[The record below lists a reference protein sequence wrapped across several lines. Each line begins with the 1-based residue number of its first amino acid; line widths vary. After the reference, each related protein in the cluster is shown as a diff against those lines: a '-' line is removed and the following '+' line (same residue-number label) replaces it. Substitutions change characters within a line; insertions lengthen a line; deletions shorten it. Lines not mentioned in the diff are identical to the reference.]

1 MTFYERNTSF
11 LSPLI
16 KKEISEVSGNN
27 SNNYNI
33 IETHADTGQPNLQ
46 IIIED
51 RSFFVHD
58 SKDPILEAN
67 QWVKDIVPKEN
78 TVFIVFGFGLGYH
91 IEALY
96 QKCSDTDNISIVVV
110 EPCKDI
116 LNKALRMRDLSTLL
130 GDPNFCL
137 ITASTEGSLM
147 KQLENILPIDLVIN
161 NSISILLKESLT
173 NNISVYDN
181 YAGKIKRY
189 LINAEVNRNTLIAF
203 SSIWTN
209 NAFENLDSVL
219 ESRPIVNLYNKFTDI
234 PVIIV
239 AAGPSLDKNIHL
251 LPKAKG
257 KAVIIAVG
265 TSFKSVCKQGIEPD
279 FVFSIDGAE
288 PQIKMFQDIQFSEPW
303 LCYVPTVYP
312 EVPSLF
318 SKKFLAHT
326 GVSLSW
332 LTLLTGEVGKLEGGP
347 SVANFAFEFANKI
360 GGNPIIFLGQD
371 LALSD
376 NRTHATNTIHENNVV
391 VDTTDLVEVEGIDGS
406 KVLTRRDFHSML
418 SSFQLKIEQLSDN
431 VKIIDATE
439 GGARILGTEVMRF
452 SDVIENYLDKE
463 YPISH
468 LIHQHAG
475 TQIIENI
482 DSYELER
489 YIDNTIAEV
498 AEVKSIA
505 RKGERLSI
513 DFQAMFAE
521 NRINERKL
529 AKLYDGIIDALK
541 KIRTMEYFCSA
552 AALVISYTNIIL
564 AEATKEAKKYPYLS
578 PDWGSVSA
586 RGYQRYFEE
595 IRKACEIDELLKNTL
610 EQISL

>member
-1 MTFYERNTSF
+1 MTFYEKNTSF

-27 SNNYNI
+27 SINYNI
-33 IETHADTGQPNLQ
+33 IETHTDSGQPNLQ
-46 IIIED
+46 ILMED

-58 SKDPILEAN
+58 SKDPIQEAN
-67 QWVKDIVPKEN
+67 QWVKDIIPNEN
-78 TVFIVFGFGLGYH
+78 TVFVVFGFGLGYH

-96 QKCSDTDNISIVVV
+96 QKCSGTDNINIVVV

-116 LNKALRMRDLSTLL
+116 FNKALRMRDLSTLL
-130 GDPNFCL
+130 GNPNFHM
-137 ITASTEGSLM
+137 ISASTEGSLM
-147 KQLENILPIDLVIN
+147 QQLESVLPIDLVIN
-161 NSISILLKESLT
+161 NSISLLLKESLT
-173 NNISVYDN
+173 NNISVYGN
-181 YAGKIKRY
+181 YAGKIKEH

-265 TSFKSVCKQGIEPD
+265 TSFKSVCQQGIEPD
-279 FVFSIDGAE
+279 FVFSIDGTE
-288 PQIKMFQDIQFSEPW
+288 PQIEMFQDIHFSEPW
-303 LCYVPTVYP
+303 LCYVPIVYP

-332 LTLLTGEVGKLEGGP
+332 LTKLTGEVGELEGGP
-347 SVANFAFEFANKI
+347 SVANYAFEFANKI
-360 GGNPIIFLGQD
+360 GGNPIVFLGQD

-391 VDTTDLVEVEGIDGS
+391 VDTTGLVEVEGIDGN
-406 KVLTRRDFHSML
+406 KVLTRRDFHAML
-418 SSFQLKIEQLSDN
+418 SLFQLKIEQLSDN

-541 KIRTMEYFCSA
+541 KIRTMEYFCA
-552 AALVISYTNIIL
+552 AASLVISYTNIIL